1 MLPFL
6 CNTYFDIWVGIHL
19 ELWGVSR
26 CAFFFVWSIIECV
39 MYKYLI
45 LACFSKNGT
54 CCYMYRWDSEQKK
67 CLRKWLKAFYMT
79 LYYKHQ
85 ILLNTPML
93 DAYFTC
99 FSLWTWIYWTQLW
112 SQMSG
117 PILWIDV
124 SFKMQL

>member
-19 ELWGVSR
+19 ELWGVRR
-26 CAFFFVWSIIECV
+26 CTFVFVWLIIKCV

-45 LACFSKNGT
+45 VACFSKNGT

-79 LYYKHQ
+79 LYYKHH
-85 ILLNTPML
+85 ILLNISML
-93 DAYFTC
+93 DTYFTC